1 MLEGNIG
8 FIGGGKMAEA
18 IFGGLLSSGCIAPE
32 QLYVSDLN
40 GARLDMLREK
50 YRMNTVLAAGEE
62 GNAALLDRV
71 DVVVLAVVPQAAAK
85 LLEGIAPRLEKRH
98 LVVSI
103 MGGVTLAYLE
113 SWLRE
118 NPVVRVMPNVTMQA
132 CAGIAGIALGSRAA
146 EESRRVVCDLFDAI
160 GRTFVLPEE
169 LIDPLTGISG
179 CGPAF
184 AAMFVEALADGGVAA
199 GLPRGTAIELAA
211 QLLVGSGKMILDQQV
226 HPEVMKDSVCTP
238 GGSTIAGCRALERGA
253 FRFTVISAVE
263 EAIGKMREVARDA

>member
-1 MLEGNIG
+1 MFNGTIG

-18 IFGGLLSSGCIAPE
+18 IFGGLLSSGCITPGR
-32 QLYVSDLN
+32 LYVSDLSK
-40 GARLDMLREK
+40 ARLDALREK
-50 YRMNTVLAAGEE
+50 YRMNAILAADGGE
-62 GNAALLDRV
+62 NAAMISKT
-71 DVVVLAVVPQAAAK
+71 DVVVLAVVPQTASK
-85 LLEGIAPRLEKRH
+85 LLADIAPRLEKRH
-98 LVVSI
+98 LVISI

-113 SWLRE
+113 SYIKE
-118 NPVVRVMPNVTMQA
+118 SPVVRVMPNVTMQA
-132 CAGIAGIALGSRAA
+132 CAGIAGIALGSRAL
-146 EESRRVVCDLFDAI
+146 EESRSIVCGLFDAI

-184 AAMFVEALADGGVAA
+184 AAMFMEALADGGVAA
-199 GLPRGTAIELAA
+199 GLPRQTSIELAA

-263 EAIGKMREVARDA
+263 EAIGKMREVARNA